1 MDFDY
6 IEALV
11 TKCKNNDKLAK
22 EKLAEEF
29 RPLIYNISKRTFI
42 DGYEIQDIQNEAYK
56 SLFKSVSMYNLEKH
70 RFVAYA
76 TNAIKNNMSDL
87 IKRIKTRSSTE
98 GSDALSL
105 HDDVE
110 KDLLSQEISTEV
122 LLCEECDF
130 QDLRL
135 ALKNLNEE
143 EMDLIDFVFL
153 KNNTVKDYAYIK
165 NMCYSTAIVKKKTI
179 LNKIFNNISL
189 YYTNTTTEKV
199 QG

>member
-1 MDFDY
+1 MNFNY

-11 TKCKNNDKLAK
+11 TKCKNNDEEAK
-22 EKLAEEF
+22 EKLAIEF

-42 DGYEIQDIQNEAYK
+42 DGYNAHDIIQECYQ

-76 TNAIKNNMSDL
+76 TNAIKNNMNDL
-87 IKRIKTRSSTE
+87 IKRTKTRRSTE

-110 KDLLSQEISTEV
+110 NDFPGLEISTETS
-122 LLCEECDF
+122 LCEMCDYD
-130 QDLRL
+130 DLKL

-143 EMDLIDFVFL
+143 EKELIDFVFYSNYTI
-153 KNNTVKDYAYIK
+153 KEYAYIK
-165 NMCYSTAIVKKKTI
+165 NMCYSTAILKKKTI
-179 LNKIFNNISL
+179 LMKILNNISL
-189 YYTNTTTEKV
+189 YYST
-199 QG
+199 